1 MTDRQFFLG
10 LCATCAA
17 ITVTPAAIGMALTA
31 PQPATPQAPQ
41 TEVTSKPVFIASTS
55 YNGSVDHRVR
65 CKMTVQNRLKDPNSF
80 KQLDWWDESGD
91 FKNRGILRY
100 TATNGFG
107 GRVQESFNCNTLT
120 Y

>member
-1 MTDRQFFLG
+1 MTDPQFFLG

-17 ITVTPAAIGMALTA
+17 ITVTPAAIGMALTS
-31 PQPATPQAPQ
+31 PQPATPPAPT
-41 TEVTSKPVFIASTS
+41 TEVTSQPVVIASTQ

-65 CKMTVQNRLKDPNSF
+65 CKITVQNRLKDPSSF
-80 KQLDWWDESGD
+80 KRIDWLDGMP
-91 FKNRGILRY
+91 NGILRY

-107 GRVQESFNCNTLT
+107 GRVQDAFDCNSLT